1 MKKNENFIGDNAYL
15 APAMEMIEVET
26 ENSFASGENTNT
38 GSGQS
43 GQGTNMGGVAPLADD
58 FSDLLDF

>member
-15 APAMEMIEVET
+15 APDMEMIEVET
-26 ENSFASGENTNT
+26 ENSFASGENTAE
-38 GSGQS
+38 SGKNQTDS
-43 GQGTNMGGVAPLADD
+43 QYGGVAPLLDD